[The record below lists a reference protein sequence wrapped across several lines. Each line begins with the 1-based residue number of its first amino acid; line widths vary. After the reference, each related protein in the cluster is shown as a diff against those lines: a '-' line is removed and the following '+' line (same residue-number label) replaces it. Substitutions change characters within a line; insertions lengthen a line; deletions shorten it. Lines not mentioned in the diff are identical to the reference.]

1 MNDPHPRWLFL
12 LQRIALVLFTLL
24 PVGFSLIVQIQYVS
38 GNWSIPLFVR
48 TSLLVG
54 LLLLPL
60 VAVLLR
66 DDLWNA
72 IEGTGYIPLVW
83 VITLAIALRLI
94 VLPLLSTNFTSDML
108 DMHLFA
114 VDVVSGRPFANLE
127 AYQGI
132 PWAVHLNMTGLLT
145 SVVYRIFGA
154 TFATAKM
161 FMVVLAGLSV
171 WLIYLAGK
179 EVAGAPVGLTAAALY
194 GTLPSL
200 VTYSGV
206 LSGEHLALPLL
217 LLSIFLY
224 ARLKNADE
232 NRLRYAVAGYA
243 LCGITI
249 GLVDWFR
256 PGGIILVTAL
266 LISDLLYWVKDKRVG
281 QQLLPLAALVISYLT
296 VSNTAVLIS
305 ERFFGRDVMSAVQQ
319 SGHFI
324 LLGLNVEHNG
334 VINNEDRQI
343 AFDVYEQFGDDNTA
357 ANLYL
362 VQMALER
369 LKGQPVLELFR
380 SKFALLWA
388 NHWQLFQI
396 SLNGSNDQE
405 VVRVLSDIDS
415 AIYLLLTL
423 FIVVNIYAS
432 FVYRSHPAVFAM
444 QLFILG
450 FAIWSLVLEAQNRY
464 AISTYPYQIL
474 LGTLGLFA
482 LAAYLKRR
490 KNAPSI

>member
-1 MNDPHPRWLFL
+1 MNDPQPRWLFL
-12 LQRIALVLFTLL
+12 LQRIALLLFAFL
-24 PVGFSLIVQIQYVS
+24 PVGFSLIVQIQYLS
-38 GNWSIPLFVR
+38 GNWSIPLFLR

-54 LLLLPL
+54 LILLPL
-60 VAVLLR
+60 AAALAR
-66 DDLWNA
+66 DDLWNT
-72 IEGTGYIPLVW
+72 IEGTGYIPLIW
-83 VITLAIALRLI
+83 VITLAVALRLI
-94 VLPLLSTNFTSDML
+94 ALPLLSTNFTSDML

-114 VDVVSGRPFANLE
+114 VDVVSGQPYANLAE
-127 AYQGI
+127 YQGI

-154 TFATAKM
+154 TFATGKM
-161 FMVVLAGLSV
+161 FMVVLAGISV

-179 EVAGAPVGLTAAALY
+179 ELAGARVGLAAAALY

-206 LSGEHLALPLL
+206 LSGEHLALPLII
-217 LLSIFLY
+217 LSIFLY
-224 ARLKNADE
+224 ARIKNAKE
-232 NRLRYAVAGYA
+232 NRLRYAIAGYA

-249 GLVDWFR
+249 GLIDWFR

-266 LISDLLYWVKDKRVG
+266 LISDLLYWVKDKRVV
-281 QQLLPLAALVISYLT
+281 QQLLPLVALLISYVI
-296 VSNTAVLIS
+296 VSSTAVLIS
-305 ERFFGRDVMSAVQQ
+305 ERFFRTDVMSAVQQ

-324 LLGLNVEHNG
+324 LLGLNIEHKG

-362 VQMALER
+362 VEMALER

-380 SKFALLWA
+380 SKFSLLWS

-405 VVRVLSDIDS
+405 VVRVMSDIDS
-415 AIYLLLTL
+415 VIYLLITV
-423 FIVVNIYAS
+423 FIGVNIYTS
-432 FVYRSHPAVFAM
+432 FINRSHPAVFAM

-450 FAIWSLVLEAQNRY
+450 FAIWSLLLEVQNRY
-464 AISTYPYQIL
+464 AISTFPYQIL
-474 LGTLGLFA
+474 LGTLGLFE
-482 LAAYLKRR
+482 LAAYLKIP
-490 KNAPSI
+490 KNAPSS